1 MSNRSP
7 TVQIPGSQGLFS
19 QHVMVE
25 RAIALDGTSSGEH
38 GAGMGKAV
46 SDISLEYTVMR
57 T

>member
-1 MSNRSP
+1 VSDRSP
-7 TVQIPGSQGLFS
+7 TVQIPGSKAIVF

-25 RAIALDGTSSGEH
+25 RAITLDGTSSGEH

-46 SDISLEYTVMR
+46 SDISLEYTVVR

>member
-1 MSNRSP
+1 MIVLR
-7 TVQIPGSQGLFS
+7 QYKYQGLKAIVF